1 MSLARQL
8 YEIFYEGCTH
18 YSIAKTNRNGGL
30 AYYTEEGIP
39 SLAQIKE
46 HMDGKIVL
54 GAYTILPNNNT
65 VRYLAFDI
73 DAKDIHEARR
83 IAKKICD
90 FLGPNISYAIQSS
103 GGKGY
108 HIYCFFDGNESALEV
123 KAVGDSIRDHLGLPK
138 SGDPHVEVYPKQDR
152 LTPSNPH
159 GNLLRLPG
167 GFHPVTGKRSQFI
180 DPYEGWEDGPIID
193 PREALSRRVA
203 LKDLQKLLEDPEA
216 RDQIIGILQPYW
228 VDGERHN
235 MALYTSGFLATIGWT
250 EEAVLELVEELAN
263 NSGGGDV
270 ENQIE
275 CVKDTFEKYRKGD
288 RIIGA
293 QGLADI
299 LPANV
304 MRQLVQA
311 ASAGIATSTLQT
323 IDSIRL
329 GKGAVFQKVRLSAT
343 TILSY
348 FKERGKLV
356 RDSNNV
362 IYWLNQD
369 DRTLLRF
376 EGDNWNVFM
385 HSNFG
390 LNPIDTFSKQVMMA
404 VQLFGLDEAELVSVH
419 KRDHWDG
426 YALRI
431 NLGGPE
437 VYVLEGTGTIRVI
450 LNGEENCLFLNTEDG
465 MCLPNLMNEAI
476 KAISPWPYLVDEIN
490 YKSGT
495 DQLASP
501 AQQREL
507 LASFIVCSFF
517 ASAMPT
523 RPILAFLASPGSGK
537 TTAARRILKFLEG
550 PDEDVLSLSQDK
562 PDSLRASVAAH
573 KIVALD
579 NLEKTK
585 AHWLTDL
592 LNRLSTGT
600 HIEVRKLFK
609 TNEVLKLTPN
619 CFLILTAT
627 TMPFSEETVF
637 SRMLPIELSVLTHPS
652 PENIIRDTLY
662 RNYNSYWKGMLY
674 ALDEVVKELKENLI
688 VEAPNESR
696 LADFTVFCSR
706 IKGVSFINGEN
717 LMSGLNAMVAQQR
730 QALQQS
736 SPFIQV
742 LETWIKAR
750 PEEAVKFMTMADM
763 FTSLQRF
770 ANVNRL
776 EWRWTSAAGLSRH
789 VSMLEPQLVKHFGLT
804 VRTVKEGGRE
814 VKKYKFE
821 KGKIQVD

>member
-1 MSLARQL
+1 MSIARQL

-18 YSIAKTNRNGGL
+18 YSVARTNRNGGL

-39 SLAQIKE
+39 SLAQITE
-46 HMDGKIVL
+46 HIEGKNVI
-54 GAYTILPNNNT
+54 GAYTILPGNT
-65 VRYLAFDI
+65 VRWMAFDV
-73 DAKDIHEARR
+73 DAKDLEEAKK

-90 FLGPNISYAIQSS
+90 FLGPNIRYIVQSS

-108 HIYCFFDGNESALEV
+108 HIILIFVEPVPAAEA
-123 KAVGDSIRDHLGLPK
+123 KAVGDGIRDKLGLPK
-138 SGDPHVEVYPKQDR
+138 TGDPHVEVYPKQDR

-159 GNLLRLPG
+159 GNLLRLPC
-167 GFHPVTGKRSQFI
+167 GFHPVTGNRSLFI
-180 DPYEGWEDGPIID
+180 DPYNGWESGPIIE
-193 PREALSRRVA
+193 PEEALGWRVDIA
-203 LKDLQKLLEDPEA
+203 DLKKLLEDQDPRE
-216 RDQIIGILQPYW
+216 QVIVILQPFW

-235 MALYTSGFLATIGWT
+235 MSLYTSGFLAAVGWS
-250 EEAVLELVEELAN
+250 EEAVESLIEELAE
-263 NSGGGDV
+263 NSGGGDI
-270 ENQIE
+270 ENQLE
-275 CVKDTFEKYRKGD
+275 CVRDTFAKYRKGD
-288 RIIGA
+288 RIIGS

-311 ASAGIATSTLQT
+311 ASAGVTTTTLQT

-329 GKGAVFQKVRLSAT
+329 GKGQIFQKVRLSAT
-343 TILSY
+343 TILTY

-356 RDSNNV
+356 RDANNIV
-362 IYWLNQD
+362 YWLNQD

-376 EGDNWNVFM
+376 EGETWHVFM

-390 LNPIDTFSKQVMMA
+390 LNPSDNFSKQVLMA
-404 VQLFGLDEAELVSVH
+404 VILFALNEADLVSVH

-437 VYVLEGTGTIRVI
+437 VYVLEGVGKIRVI
-450 LNGEENCLFLNTEDG
+450 LNGEENCLFLNTEDS
-465 MCLPNLMNEAI
+465 MCLPNLMDDAI
-476 KAISPWPYLVDEIN
+476 KIISPWKYLVDDVN
-490 YKSGT
+490 YKSGS

-507 LASFIVCSFF
+507 LAAFIICTFF

-523 RPILAFLASPGSGK
+523 RPILAFLANSGSGK
-537 TTAARRILKFLEG
+537 TTAARRILRLLEG
-550 PDEDVLSLSQDK
+550 PSEDVLSLAQDK
-562 PDSLRASVAAH
+562 PDSLRTSIVVH
-573 KIVALD
+573 KIIALD

-592 LNRLSTGT
+592 LNRMSTGT
-600 HIEVRKLFK
+600 HIEIRKLFK
-609 TNEVLKLTPN
+609 TNEVHKIVPN

-637 SRMLPIELSVLTHPS
+637 TRMLPIELTVLSHPM
-652 PENIIRDTLY
+652 PENIIRDDLY
-662 RNYNSYWKGMLY
+662 KNYNSYWKGLLY
-674 ALDEVVKELKENLI
+674 SLDEVVKELKENLI

-706 IKGVSFINGEN
+706 IKGVSFINGEE
-717 LMSGLNAMVAQQR
+717 LMGGLNAMVAQQR

-742 LETWIKAR
+742 LESWMRAR
-750 PEEAVKFMTMADM
+750 PEDAAKFMTMAEL
-763 FTSLQRF
+763 FTTLQRF

-776 EWRWTSAAGLSRH
+776 EWRWTNGAGLSRH
-789 VSMLEPQLVKHFGLT
+789 IDMLEGQLTKHFGMSI
-804 VRTVKEGGRE
+804 RKVKEGGRE

-821 KGKIQVD
+821 KDKLQVN